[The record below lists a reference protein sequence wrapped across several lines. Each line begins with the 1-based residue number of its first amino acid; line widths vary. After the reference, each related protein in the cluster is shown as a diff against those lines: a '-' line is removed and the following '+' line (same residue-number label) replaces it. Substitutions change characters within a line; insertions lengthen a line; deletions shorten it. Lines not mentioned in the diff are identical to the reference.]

1 MLLIKE
7 NGSFKSYIGI
17 YILEAIKKKSKC
29 QTKNEAQL
37 VECLPSMHGTLGSIL
52 SIYKPGMIADEV
64 VISARRRWS
73 WKIRSSKL
81 SSAT

>member
-1 MLLIKE
+1 M
-7 NGSFKSYIGI
+7 
-17 YILEAIKKKSKC
+17 
-29 QTKNEAQL
+29 
-37 VECLPSMHGTLGSIL
+37 PSMHGTLGSIL